1 MAENVTF
8 RFAEREDVPLILEF
22 VKALAEYEKMPDA
35 VCATE
40 EDLEEW
46 LFDKERAEV
55 LFLIV
60 SGKEA
65 GFALFFESFASY
77 PGKGGIY
84 LDDLYVKPEY
94 RGKGY
99 GKELFRRLA
108 QITRERGGMRI
119 EWLCLKSNLPSI
131 GFYESVGGKQME
143 ISTTFR
149 LENEALEKFAVDV
162 REGTEYNLT

>member
-1 MAENVTF
+1 MEENIAF
-8 RFAEREDVPLILEF
+8 RYARREDVPLIMEF
-22 VKALAEYEKMPDA
+22 VRALAEYEKMPEL

-40 EDLEEW
+40 KDLEEW
-46 LFDKERAEV
+46 LFDKERAKV
-55 LFLIV
+55 LFLMV
-60 SGKEA
+60 SGEEA

-99 GKELFRRLA
+99 GKELFRKLA
-108 QITRERGGMRI
+108 QITREKGGMRI

-131 GFYESVGGKQME
+131 GFYESMGGKQME
-143 ISTTFR
+143 TSTTFR
-149 LENEALEKFAVDV
+149 LEKDALEKLA
-162 REGTEYNLT
+162 EE